1 MSVVA
6 LTLSA
11 IVGAVFVWAIVVFNR
26 TVRLSNRMKNAYAQ
40 IDVQMK
46 RRHDLIPTLVNTA
59 KGYLK
64 HERQTLEAVTLARQR
79 ANDAREAAS
88 AGSGRSTLIDT
99 LDRAEAGLTTAL
111 NRFSLVIEAY
121 PELKA
126 DQSVMQL
133 AEELASTE
141 NRIGFSRQAFNDAV
155 NAYNDG
161 IGQFPGS
168 MIATACGFTTAGHL
182 RATRRP
188 EEREPVAV
196 QFVLQTA
203 SSSPARGLQSSS
215 ARRIA

>member
-1 MSVVA
+1 MSPTFVVVSVFLA
-6 LTLSA
+6 L
-11 IVGAVFVWAIVVFNR
+11 IVSWAIFAFNR
-26 TVRLSNRMKNAYAQ
+26 MVRLRNRMNNAYSQ

-46 RRHDLIPTLVNTA
+46 RRHDLIPALVDTA

-79 ANDAREAAS
+79 ACDARAAAS
-88 AGSGRSTLIDT
+88 GARGKAEAIET
-99 LDRAEAGLTTAL
+99 LDRAESGLSSAL
-111 NRFSLVIEAY
+111 SRFSLVIEAY
-121 PELKA
+121 PELQA
-126 DQSVMQL
+126 DRSVMQL

-168 MIATACGFTTAGHL
+168 MIATACGFTQAGHL
-182 RATRRP
+182 RATRRA

-196 QFVLQTA
+196 QL
-203 SSSPARGLQSSS
+203 S
-215 ARRIA
+215 